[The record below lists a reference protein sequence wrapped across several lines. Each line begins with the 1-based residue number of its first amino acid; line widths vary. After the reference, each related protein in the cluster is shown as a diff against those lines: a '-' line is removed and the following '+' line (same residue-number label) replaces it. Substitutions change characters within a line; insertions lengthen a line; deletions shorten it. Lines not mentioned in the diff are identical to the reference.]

1 MKPSLPSHV
10 IVDTNSRACLH
21 QDFANASLL
30 YESAWKHD
38 GDRVAVYTG
47 LGRIAL
53 AQGHIRLASKCA
65 KPVSFRLLVLAQRF
79 ERHCPLLRFHSS
91 CMIQALCAS
100 GRCFRV
106 ERGASGIAQHG
117 LAIPGS
123 WYVLCVALITLCHV
137 VMPCRP
143 LSLPLL
149 QNTLKLRWRH

>member
-1 MKPSLPSHV
+1 MFTC

-79 ERHCPLLRFHSS
+79 ERHCLLLRFHSS
-91 CMIQALCAS
+91 VWFRRFAQAADAS
-100 GRCFRV
+100 ESSEEPQVLLNTALLSLARGTFYALPWLRC
-106 ERGASGIAQHG
+106 
-117 LAIPGS
+117 
-123 WYVLCVALITLCHV
+123 
-137 VMPCRP
+137 VMPCHT
-143 LSLPLL
+143 LSSLVVPCHCHCY
-149 QNTLKLRWRH
+149 RAP